1 MTKEEAI
8 SILQNY
14 KMSCNGCEYDHELG
28 CELDKNCS
36 EAIDMAIVALEKQS
50 VVEFVS
56 YDGAYPN
63 LCSGTLILKIN
74 GVERTFPKYC
84 MQSGG
89 SVSFDKDWNET
100 VTSGLWSVDVPE
112 DLYYLK
118 EEIERCVN
126 KYVPHGCCGGC
137 V

>member
-14 KMSCNGCEYDHELG
+14 KMSCSGCEYDHELG

-36 EAIDMAIVALEKQS
+36 EAIDMAIAALENHPA
-50 VVEFVS
+50 VEFVS
-56 YDGAYPN
+56 YDGAFPN

-74 GVERTFPKYC
+74 GEKRKFPDYC
-84 MQSGG
+84 MTSGG
-89 SVSFDKDWNET
+89 CVRFKDGFADVS
-100 VTSGLWSVDVPE
+100 SGLWSVNVPE
-112 DLYYLK
+112 DLMYLK
-118 EEIERCVN
+118 EEIEKCVN
-126 KYVPHGCCGGC
+126 ENVPHGCCGGC